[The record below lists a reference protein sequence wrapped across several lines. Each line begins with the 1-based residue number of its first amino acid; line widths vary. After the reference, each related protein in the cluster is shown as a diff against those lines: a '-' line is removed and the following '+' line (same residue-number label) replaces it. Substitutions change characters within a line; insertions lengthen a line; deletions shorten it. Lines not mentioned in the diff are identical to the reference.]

1 MFAPDPNRFL
11 RTARGVVHV
20 GANVGQER
28 ELYDRHG
35 LDVLWIEPIPDVF
48 ATLAANIAGCPRQRA
63 LECLVTDRDDAPY
76 EFNVANN
83 GGESS
88 SILALKEHRD
98 VWPKVD
104 FTKTITLRSSTL
116 ATLLARERIDLARY
130 DALVMDTQG
139 SELLVLRGAEPV
151 LEQLSVHQDRGA
163 GFRGVCRLRAAR
175 GHRAVSRKRAVMR
188 SSHAIASRRRA
199 GRRQLLRRRVRQVG
213 VLWHAIHGHLPS
225 RCREFQ
231 PDDSGDYQADARDP
245 CQCRRLAE

>member
-1 MFAPDPNRFL
+1 MSYGTAMLCCGAMKLLRRLRRFFAPDPNRFL
-11 RTARGVVHV
+11 RTVRGVVHV

-28 ELYDRHG
+28 ELYERHG

-48 ATLAANIAGCPRQRA
+48 AALAANIARYPRQRA

-116 ATLLARERIDLARY
+116 ATLLARERIDPQHY

-139 SELLVLRGAEPV
+139 SELLVLQGAEPV
-151 LEQLSVHQDRGA
+151 LEHFRFIKTEVPDFEAYAGCAQLEDIERFLQ
-163 GFRGVCRLRAAR
+163 AR
-175 GHRAVSRKRAVMR
+175 GYAELMRHRFAT
-188 SSHAIASRRRA
+188 RA
-199 GRRQLLRRRVRQVG
+199 GGGSYFDVVYG
-213 VLWHAIHGHLPS
+213 K
-225 RCREFQ
+225 
-231 PDDSGDYQADARDP
+231 
-245 CQCRRLAE
+245 